1 MKFLLAAILTIS
13 FAGVASAQSPK
24 KVTLAATSNVPT
36 ATISEGFQKN
46 CPNVT
51 VTLDATKADYLME
64 ATASTAENGVNRI
77 LPSFT
82 LFSKDGDAVFSTT
95 THQWRHAFKNVCGFL
110 NK

>member
-64 ATASTAENGVNRI
+64 ATARTSGGVNRV

-95 THQWRHAFKNVCGFL
+95 TRQWRHAFKNVCGFL